1 MLVRNLFVPS
11 SCLPGG
17 RIATYVLWPE
27 DREVIVRI
35 TKPECFAVE
44 EIFNAVREPGAGEDE
59 LMFSRFGVN
68 GYLGVVFKTP
78 VLDAA
83 SETVQLTYVLED
95 ENGLSEVRTKRMNLI
110 GSPVHG
116 HRPAGDSPGSAPSVT
131 GGARVH
137 NERDLV
143 SAAIERIYRTMG
155 VIDAELQEEFRIEGR
170 QMTISCSERV
180 QRYDMVLIPKKTYL
194 LPKTVKYMHV
204 VPSRVAIARLPKLVP
219 VPEAVVTADSAYKIK
234 LNRLVPGE
242 RYLFS
247 LEYALDNPEFLDLIV
262 ERSHCNTLST
272 GPDGA
277 RSLYE
282 FGVLLKYP
290 DLLNHEC
297 VSLVFRDIEA
307 RVEIDIRRDI
317 PARSHLQS
325 CERTIAR
332 QDLRADPQFRRSIE
346 VRGDFLYAGCCRSA
360 DPLPGFLHVVLR
372 TDLSPGKP
380 AAAGALSYDCRHL
393 GSEIEKMGEGDHT
406 EFSREGGGV
415 ARP

>member
-11 SCLPGG
+11 SCPQGG
-17 RIATYVLWPE
+17 RVTTYVLWPE
-27 DREVIVRI
+27 SRKVIIRI
-35 TKPECFAVE
+35 TKPECFTVE
-44 EIFNAVREPGAGEDE
+44 EIFNAELEQGTGEDE
-59 LMFSRFGVN
+59 LVFSRFGVN
-68 GYLGVVFKTP
+68 GYLGVVFRAP
-78 VLDAA
+78 VLDKA
-83 SETVQLTYVLED
+83 SDTMQLTYAVEAED
-95 ENGLSEVRTKRMNLI
+95 GLGEVHTKRVNLI

-116 HRPAGDSPGSAPSVT
+116 PRLAGDSPGPALSAT

-155 VIDAELQEEFRIEGR
+155 VIDAELREEFRIEGR
-170 QMTISCSERV
+170 QMTISCSERI
-180 QRYDMVLIPKKTYL
+180 QRYDMVLIPEKTYL
-194 LPKTVKYMHV
+194 LPKTVKYTHV
-204 VPSRVAIARLPKLVP
+204 VPLRVAIARLPKLVP

-290 DLLNHEC
+290 GLLKHNDA
-297 VSLVFRDIEA
+297 SLVFRDIEA
-307 RVEIDIRRDI
+307 GVEIDIRRDI

-332 QDLRADPQFRRSIE
+332 DLQELCADPRFRCSIE
-346 VRGDFLYAGCCRSA
+346 VRGDFVYAGCRRSA
-360 DPLPGFLHVVLR
+360 DPLPEFVHVVLR

-380 AAAGALSYDCRHL
+380 AAAGTLSYKRRHL
-393 GSEIEKMGEGDHT
+393 RSED
-406 EFSREGGGV
+406 R
-415 ARP
+415 

>member
-17 RIATYVLWPE
+17 RVTTYVLWPE
-27 DREVIVRI
+27 SRKVIIRI
-35 TKPECFAVE
+35 TKPECFTVE
-44 EIFNAVREPGAGEDE
+44 EIFNAELEQGTGEDE
-59 LMFSRFGVN
+59 LVFSRFGVN
-68 GYLGVVFKTP
+68 GYLGVVFRAP
-78 VLDAA
+78 VLDKA
-83 SETVQLTYVLED
+83 SDTMQLTYAVEAED
-95 ENGLSEVRTKRMNLI
+95 GLGEVHTKRVNLI

-116 HRPAGDSPGSAPSVT
+116 PRLAGDSPGPALSAT

-155 VIDAELQEEFRIEGR
+155 VIDAELREEFRIEGR
-170 QMTISCSERV
+170 QMTISCSERI
-180 QRYDMVLIPKKTYL
+180 QRYDMVLIPEKTYL
-194 LPKTVKYMHV
+194 LPKTVKYTHV
-204 VPSRVAIARLPKLVP
+204 VPLRVAIARLPKLVP

-290 DLLNHEC
+290 GLLKHNDA
-297 VSLVFRDIEA
+297 SLVFRDIEA
-307 RVEIDIRRDI
+307 GVEIDIRRDI

-332 QDLRADPQFRRSIE
+332 DLQELCADPRFRCSIE
-346 VRGDFLYAGCCRSA
+346 VRGDFVYAGCRRSA
-360 DPLPGFLHVVLR
+360 DPLPEFVHVVLR

-380 AAAGALSYDCRHL
+380 AAAGTLSYKRRHL
-393 GSEIEKMGEGDHT
+393 RSED
-406 EFSREGGGV
+406 R
-415 ARP
+415 